1 MVIGETYPSCS
12 SLPNNAGGDGEEKSG
27 GNFSLGITTSTMKL
41 TPLSTTQKNK
51 IDTIWNSANEGI
63 VITDRNNIQLTS
75 ADYKMLMPGEMIGSI
90 ELLPDIF
97 QWIAPFSNP
106 NAVVNTGRTGVGLTG
121 GRNLQTRYFLRTR
134 PVQPAPICPWC
145 GEVGNHQRMRR
156 NLRSTELGNEGFGY
170 TDLTQE

>member
-1 MVIGETYPSCS
+1 MAAIPPADSDCKVVTSVPGDTEVNDGSYELINVCPTVWWRLILLHKRDNIN
-12 SLPNNAGGDGEEKSG
+12 LP
-27 GNFSLGITTSTMKL
+27 
-41 TPLSTTQKNK
+41 
-51 IDTIWNSANEGI
+51 
-63 VITDRNNIQLTS
+63 
-75 ADYKMLMPGEMIGSI
+75 I

-97 QWIAPFSNP
+97 QWIAPISNP

-145 GEVGNHQRMRR
+145 GEFGNHQRMRR